1 MARRPDPQLH
11 DVWRDR
17 VRRQQTSGLTI
28 ERFCAEERIAAPSSM
43 LGSDVSGSWI
53 LEISAQRYPPHQL
66 SCP

>member
-28 ERFCAEERIAAPSSM
+28 ERFCAGPAHID
-43 LGSDVSGSWI
+43 LVK
-53 LEISAQRYPPHQL
+53 
-66 SCP
+66 